1 MHTGK
6 SSCPLREHRVRLIG
20 PRLRAPP
27 AARATSPYARPYRS
41 PCSSVTRMAAG
52 CWPRACCACRST
64 VGHAIHAY
72 GRVSTGALLSIALA
86 HRRARNTFKPPSQ
99 LHTSATTLQRR
110 APGQRGLE
118 SACAHVTLLCHV
130 LCIVLLLLIVL
141 SESYYLGSRYHRSS
155 SSAACRGESVGTRS
169 PWCERLGLRSRPLPS
184 VLRSMYGSLS
194 MCNVS
199 CIVTGLRGGHGGPWR
214 QAPPPRPRRC
224 AKGGA
229 QSMRVLL
236 APSWALPRVGLASKP
251 SEAL

>member
-1 MHTGK
+1 
-6 SSCPLREHRVRLIG
+6 
-20 PRLRAPP
+20 
-27 AARATSPYARPYRS
+27 
-41 PCSSVTRMAAG
+41 MAAG

-214 QAPPPRPRRC
+214 QAPPPSPKEVC
-224 AKGGA
+224 KGRGA
-229 QSMRVLL
+229 AHASPTGAVVGVTTCGTGIE
-236 APSWALPRVGLASKP
+236 ALRSPLKP
-251 SEAL
+251 SEALRSPPKPSEAL